1 MRKLLTL
8 LLLLMLLLSS
18 SAMAAEKSAYRLADE
33 QGTLLAWLD
42 VPPAVGDVLL
52 TADGTRHR
60 VIAVEGQQ
68 AVLREDGT
76 ETLPDVPWSA
86 RETAQPVTSAV
97 RTIGLMGDAAL
108 VRDLREEL
116 ANQGAALVTVNPE
129 QADFPL
135 TVAQDEIS
143 NSAEYDTLLSG
154 EKAAKSA

>member
-68 AVLREDGT
+68 AVIPGEI
-76 ETLPDVPWSA
+76 
-86 RETAQPVTSAV
+86 AQALLAV
-97 RTIGLMGDAAL
+97 IA
-108 VRDLREEL
+108 
-116 ANQGAALVTVNPE
+116 P
-129 QADFPL
+129 
-135 TVAQDEIS
+135 AQDG
-143 NSAEYDTLLSG
+143 G
-154 EKAAKSA
+154 EGE